1 VRETIFLETLD
12 GVEIDLGGEP
22 RPPEGWEVVVS
33 TAHRHRCPGVGRS
46 AFLAELTEAHPAIVV
61 TGAHGKTTTCAMIAF
76 VLRET
81 GHDPSWIVG
90 GVVPQLGGNAGVGTG
105 PLVLEGDESDRSVLD
120 LHAEIAVITNV
131 ELDHHAAYASE
142 AELRE
147 ALDAWAATG
156 GAAVRSWELRPYDG
170 SLAIAGDHN
179 RVNGAT
185 ALEVVRLCGVERSE
199 AKQVLAAFTGVER
212 RFQLVGER
220 AGVAVY
226 DDYGHNPTELR
237 VTLETA
243 RERTEGRLIAVYQ
256 PHVFERTRQLA
267 AELAASLGTADMAI
281 VTEITGARD
290 EPRDGVSGRWVL
302 DRLPPTTRAGW
313 APTLD
318 AAAQLALSWAQ
329 PGDVVVTLGVGEPWK
344 IARAVVEGLAA

>member
-1 VRETIFLETLD
+1 
-12 GVEIDLGGEP
+12 
-22 RPPEGWEVVVS
+22 
-33 TAHRHRCPGVGRS
+33 
-46 AFLAELTEAHPAIVV
+46 
-61 TGAHGKTTTCAMIAF
+61 
-76 VLRET
+76 
-81 GHDPSWIVG
+81 
-90 GVVPQLGGNAGVGTG
+90 
-105 PLVLEGDESDRSVLD
+105 
-120 LHAEIAVITNV
+120 
-131 ELDHHAAYASE
+131 
-142 AELRE
+142 
-147 ALDAWAATG
+147 
-156 GAAVRSWELRPYDG
+156 
-170 SLAIAGDHN
+170 
-179 RVNGAT
+179 
-185 ALEVVRLCGVERSE
+185 LEVVRLCGVERSE